1 MKQREYILTLYEIYK
16 SLLSSK
22 EQSYFEYYYF
32 EDYSLQEIAANNDV
46 SRAYVSKYINSIE
59 QKLIK
64 YEECLNIN
72 KKNNEIK
79 LVIKDLDED
88 IRVKIENIIE

>member
-1 MKQREYILTLYEIYK
+1 MKQREYILSLYEIYK
-16 SLLSSK
+16 NLLTEK
-22 EQSYFEYYYF
+22 EKSYFEYYYF

-59 QKLIK
+59 QKLFK

-72 KKNNEIK
+72 KKNNEIRS
-79 LVIKDLDED
+79 VIKDINED